1 MSEIERRFL
10 GTFLFWATQKGRI
23 KEGRLRGHG
32 MQVGD
37 SVSGPRADL
46 SSAEVKEGYDF
57 LLSLVPGRWPLPN
70 LCSPLFQEFI
80 EYILQN
86 VKDLLINK
94 KDLDKFVLLKKEFQ
108 VLEESLKYLKTV
120 LNFIKDASME
130 VEKSKILLNHI
141 EGITGNAAYICYL
154 CYVEEMDRDSAS
166 ELTLQISHVLKHIK
180 PIDPDVAEIYTGA
193 LRGSVKLQIQ
203 YSRDV
208 IEFVEGFVHFIFKDL
223 LELSNGE
230 ACSLMLPLKKDQ
242 IKSLA
247 EASKQLVTFL
257 ICPPEDLYVIQEKM
271 SDKLTCIEGLI
282 AEVVSAA
289 FSFSVDK
296 AAEVNSVFSDL
307 LKKIEHV
314 MEDLK
319 DAILKD
325 LVSSKCNF
333 PRTNGLGF
341 IDYLL
346 RYLKE
351 LLQDGKCDSVV
362 KHLIEEA
369 QEELYLLRYFLKE
382 VENKKHEFEEVKKHD
397 LWTEVISLAYQTECI
412 IDCLVTGDY
421 PVWYLHLLCKITTE
435 TKVVRDHLKEFHA
448 TITREVEVP
457 IEEQT
462 PNPVRQ
468 VVETTQLDEVMVG
481 FKDET
486 DLLIEQLTIG
496 PKYLDVVSI
505 VGMPGLGKT
514 TLAKKVFHDEKMR
527 RHFDVQAMC
536 CVSQTYD
543 RRKLLLGILNQV
555 KCSNQQNE
563 KNPADALRKF
573 LLRKKYLLYIDD
585 IWSVD
590 TWEYLSRCLPD
601 NGNGSRILL
610 TSRNIDVAS
619 NITREREPL
628 ELRFLDENESWELMK
643 IKLFKE
649 QTCPPDLSKVGANI
663 ASKCKGLPLLVILVA
678 GVLSGI
684 SKNEESWRRIAE
696 SIKLDT
702 VTSAKECKE
711 VIELSYKHLPDH
723 LKPCLLYFASFQ
735 EDEEIPLSNLEWLW
749 TIEGLVPNIE
759 VESIHL
765 AVENLLNDLI
775 GRSLIMVSKRKS
787 TGGVRTCHIHDML
800 HDFCVTKSKEEKF
813 MQLTSTG
820 KTDLSSSFYEHR
832 RLCIHHSLYW
842 AGKIGNMQV
851 RSAFFR
857 PPKSGCQE
865 FLDLENFKLLRV
877 LQMECPMSDSS
888 FQRSKELI
896 HLKYLGI
903 KGYMVSMP
911 LWISNLS
918 NLEVLLVITV
928 GSGTILPMTIWNM
941 PRLKHVHVEPVA
953 SFDGR
958 IPQTSTNICCIET
971 LATVSL
977 TNELVDYMVKKASR
991 LRKLKCHC
999 KEPLKLKLDALQ
1011 LETLSVN
1018 GKILNFTLPA
1028 TLTKLTL
1035 SDVLLPQSEA
1045 SNIGRLPNLV
1055 VLKFEHRAFQQ
1066 EKWDIED
1073 EEFLN
1078 LKVLKLRSLKITAWN
1093 ASDESLPNLE
1103 HLLIENCFNLQEIP
1117 SMVGDILTLKM
1128 VETKR
1133 CGESLEKSVKDIQEV
1148 QEGYGN
1154 AELKVFIYP
1163 LHIKSCNTGLTE
1175 IEDCD

>member
-37 SVSGPRADL
+37 TVSGPRADL

-70 LCSPLFQEFI
+70 LCSPLFQKFI
-80 EYILQN
+80 EHILQN

-94 KDLDKFVLLKKEFQ
+94 KDFDKFVLLKKEFQ
-108 VLEESLKYLKTV
+108 VLEESLKYQKTF

-130 VEKSKILLNHI
+130 LEKSNILFNHI
-141 EGITGNAAYICYL
+141 EGITVNAAYICYL
-154 CYVEEMDRDSAS
+154 CYVEEMDGDSAS
-166 ELTLQISHVLKHIK
+166 ELTLQISHVLKDIK
-180 PIDPDVAEIYTGA
+180 PIEPHIAEIYTGA

-223 LELSNGE
+223 LELSDGE

-247 EASKQLVTFL
+247 EASKQLVTLL

-319 DAILKD
+319 DVILKD
-325 LVSSKCNF
+325 VVSSKCNF

-382 VENKKHEFEEVKKHD
+382 VEKKKHEFEEVKKHD
-397 LWTEVISLAYQTECI
+397 LWTEVISLAYQAECI

-457 IEEQT
+457 IEEQG
-462 PNPVRQ
+462 PNPVRP

-496 PKYLDVVSI
+496 PKCLDVVSI

-514 TLAKKVFHDEKMR
+514 TLAKKVFHDKKMR

-555 KCSNQQNE
+555 RCSNKQNE
-563 KNPADALRKF
+563 KDPADALRKF

-590 TWEYLSRCLPD
+590 TWKYLRRCLPD
-601 NGNGSRILL
+601 DNNGSRILL
-610 TSRNIDVAS
+610 TSRLSDVAS
-619 NITREREPL
+619 EINPDRAPL
-628 ELRFLDENESWELMK
+628 HLRFLDENESWELMR

-649 QTCPPDLSKVGANI
+649 QTCPPDLSKVGENI

-702 VTSAKECKE
+702 VTSAKECME

-735 EDEEIPLSNLEWLW
+735 KDEEVPLSNLEWLW

-765 AVENLLNDLI
+765 AVESLLNDLI

-787 TGGVRTCHIHDML
+787 TGGVRTCRIHDML

-842 AGKIGNMQV
+842 AGKIGNLQV

-903 KGYMVSMP
+903 KGYIVSMP

-958 IPQTSTNICCIET
+958 IPQTSTNIET
-971 LATVSL
+971 LARVSL

-999 KEPLKLKLDALQ
+999 KEPLILKLDALQ

-1018 GKILNFTLPA
+1018 GKILNFILPA
-1028 TLTKLTL
+1028 TLTKLSI
-1035 SDVLLPQSEA
+1035 SDVLLPQSEL

-1055 VLKFEHRAFQQ
+1055 VLKLEHRAFQQ

-1073 EEFLN
+1073 KEFLT
-1078 LKVLKLRSLKITAWN
+1078 LKVLKLRSLKITTWN

-1117 SMVGDILTLKM
+1117 SMVEDIQTLKI
-1128 VETKR
+1128 VEVKR
-1133 CGESLEKSVKDIQEV
+1133 CGESLEESVKDIQEV
-1148 QEGYGN
+1148 QEGYAN
-1154 AELKVFIYP
+1154 AELKVLIYP
-1163 LHIKSCNTGLTE
+1163 LHIKSGNTGLTE

>member
-32 MQVGD
+32 MKVGD
-37 SVSGPRADL
+37 TVSGPRADL
-46 SSAEVKEGYDF
+46 SSAEVKEGYEF

-70 LCSPLFQEFI
+70 LCSPLFQKFI

-94 KDLDKFVLLKKEFQ
+94 KDFDRFVLLKKEFQ
-108 VLEESLKYLKTV
+108 VLEESLQYLKTF

-130 VEKSKILLNHI
+130 LEKSKILFNHI
-141 EGITGNAAYICYL
+141 EGITVTAAYICYL
-154 CYVEEMDRDSAS
+154 CYVEQMDGDSAS

-180 PIDPDVAEIYTGA
+180 PIKPHVAEIYTGA
-193 LRGSVKLQIQ
+193 LRGSIKLQIQ
-203 YSRDV
+203 YNRDV

-230 ACSLMLPLKKDQ
+230 ACSSMLPLKKDQ

-247 EASKQLVTFL
+247 KASKQLVTLL

-319 DAILKD
+319 DVILKD

-397 LWTEVISLAYQTECI
+397 LWIEIISLAYQAECI
-412 IDCLVTGDY
+412 IHCLVTGDY

-457 IEEQT
+457 IEEQG

-514 TLAKKVFHDEKMR
+514 TLAKKVFHDEKLR

-684 SKNEESWRRIAE
+684 SENEESWRRVAE

-702 VTSAKECKE
+702 VTSAKECME

-735 EDEEIPLSNLEWLW
+735 EDEEIPLSNLAWLW
-749 TIEGLVPNIE
+749 TIEGLLPNIGLDA
-759 VESIHL
+759 ES
-765 AVENLLNDLI
+765 LLNDLI

-820 KTDLSSSFYEHR
+820 KIDLSSSFYEHR

-1018 GKILNFTLPA
+1018 GKILNFTLPV
-1028 TLTKLTL
+1028 TLTKVTL
-1035 SDVLLPQSEA
+1035 SDVLLPQSEL

-1078 LKVLKLRSLKITAWN
+1078 LKVLKLRSLKITTWN
-1093 ASDESLPNLE
+1093 ASEESLPNLE

-1117 SMVGDILTLKM
+1117 SMVGDILTLKI

-1154 AELKVFIYP
+1154 AELKVLIYP
-1163 LHIKSCNTGLTE
+1163 LHIKSCNTGLTGN
-1175 IEDCD
+1175 

>member
-23 KEGRLRGHG
+23 QEGRLRGHG

-37 SVSGPRADL
+37 TVLGPRADL
-46 SSAEVKEGYDF
+46 SSAEVKEGYEF

-70 LCSPLFQEFI
+70 LCSPLFQKFI

-94 KDLDKFVLLKKEFQ
+94 KDFDKFVLLKKEFQ
-108 VLEESLKYLKTV
+108 VLEESLKYLKTF
-120 LNFIKDASME
+120 LNLIKDASME
-130 VEKSKILLNHI
+130 LEKSKILFNHI
-141 EGITGNAAYICYL
+141 EGITVNAAYICYL
-154 CYVEEMDRDSAS
+154 CYVEEMDGDSAS
-166 ELTLQISHVLKHIK
+166 ELTLQISHVLKDIK

-193 LRGSVKLQIQ
+193 LRGLVKLQIQ

-208 IEFVEGFVHFIFKDL
+208 IEFVDDFVHFIFKDL
-223 LELSNGE
+223 FESSNSE
-230 ACSLMLPLKKDQ
+230 ACSLMLPLKNDQ

-247 EASKQLVTFL
+247 EASKQLVTLL
-257 ICPPEDLYVIQEKM
+257 IYPPEDLYVIQQKM

-319 DAILKD
+319 DVILKD

-382 VENKKHEFEEVKKHD
+382 VEKKKHEFEEVKKHD
-397 LWTEVISLAYQTECI
+397 LWTEVISLAYQAECI
-412 IDCLVTGDY
+412 IDYLVTGDY

-457 IEEQT
+457 IEEQG

-590 TWEYLSRCLPD
+590 IWEYLSRCLPD

-684 SKNEESWRRIAE
+684 SENEESWRRVAE

-702 VTSAKECKE
+702 VTSAKECME

-735 EDEEIPLSNLEWLW
+735 EDEEIPLSNLAWLW
-749 TIEGLVPNIE
+749 TIEGLLPNIGLDA
-759 VESIHL
+759 ES
-765 AVENLLNDLI
+765 LLNDLI

-787 TGGVRTCHIHDML
+787 TGGVRTCRIHDML

-877 LQMECPMSDSS
+877 LQMECPMSESS
-888 FQRSKELI
+888 FHRSKELI

-958 IPQTSTNICCIET
+958 IPQTSTNIET

-999 KEPLKLKLDALQ
+999 KEPLKLKLHALQ

-1018 GKILNFTLPA
+1018 GKILNFTFPA

-1035 SDVLLPQSEA
+1035 SDVLLPQSEL

-1055 VLKFEHRAFQQ
+1055 VLKLEHRAFQQ
-1066 EKWDIED
+1066 EKWEIED

-1078 LKVLKLRSLKITAWN
+1078 LKVLKLRSLKITTWN
-1093 ASDESLPNLE
+1093 ASDESLLNLVQ
-1103 HLLIENCFNLQEIP
+1103 LLVENCFNLQEIP
-1117 SMVGDILTLKM
+1117 SMIGDIPTLKI
-1128 VETKR
+1128 VEVKR
-1133 CGESLEKSVKDIQEV
+1133 CGESLEKSVKDFKEV

-1154 AELKVFIYP
+1154 AEPKVLIYP
-1163 LHIKSCNTGLTE
+1163 LHIKSGNTGLTGN
-1175 IEDCD
+1175 

>member
-23 KEGRLRGHG
+23 QEGRLRGHG
-32 MQVGD
+32 MKVGD
-37 SVSGPRADL
+37 TVSGPRADL
-46 SSAEVKEGYDF
+46 SSAEVKEGYEF

-70 LCSPLFQEFI
+70 LCSPLFQKFI

-86 VKDLLINK
+86 VTDLLINK
-94 KDLDKFVLLKKEFQ
+94 KDFDRFVLLKKEFQ
-108 VLEESLKYLKTV
+108 VLEESLQYLKTF

-130 VEKSKILLNHI
+130 LEKSKILFNHI
-141 EGITGNAAYICYL
+141 EGITVNAAYICYL
-154 CYVEEMDRDSAS
+154 CYVEEMDGDSAS

-180 PIDPDVAEIYTGA
+180 PIKPHVAEIYTGA
-193 LRGSVKLQIQ
+193 LRGSIKLQIQ
-203 YSRDV
+203 YNRDV
-208 IEFVEGFVHFIFKDL
+208 IEIVDDFVHFIFKDL

-230 ACSLMLPLKKDQ
+230 ACSSMLPLKKDQ

-247 EASKQLVTFL
+247 EASKQLVTLL
-257 ICPPEDLYVIQEKM
+257 IYPPEDLCVNQGKL
-271 SDKLTCIEGLI
+271 SDILTCIEGLI
-282 AEVVSAA
+282 AEVASAA

-319 DAILKD
+319 DVILKD

-382 VENKKHEFEEVKKHD
+382 VEKKKHEFEEVKKHD
-397 LWTEVISLAYQTECI
+397 LWTEVISLAYQAECI

-457 IEEQT
+457 IEGQG

-481 FKDET
+481 FKDEI
-486 DLLIEQLTIG
+486 DLLIDRLTRG
-496 PKYLDVVSI
+496 PKDLDIVSI

-514 TLAKKVFHDEKMR
+514 TLAKKAFHDEKMR
-527 RHFDVQAMC
+527 RHFDVKAKC
-536 CVSQTYD
+536 CVSQAYD
-543 RRKLLLGILNQV
+543 RRKLLLEILNQV
-555 KCSNQQNE
+555 KSSNEQNE
-563 KNPADALRKF
+563 SNPADALQKF
-573 LLRKKYLLYIDD
+573 LKRKRYLLYIDD

-590 TWEYLSRCLPD
+590 TWDDLRGCFPD
-601 NGNGSRILL
+601 DNNGSRILL
-610 TSRNIDVAS
+610 TSRLSNVAS
-619 NITREREPL
+619 EINPDRAPL
-628 ELRFLDENESWELMK
+628 HLRFLDENESWELMR

-702 VTSAKECKE
+702 VTSAKECME

-759 VESIHL
+759 VESIQL
-765 AVENLLNDLI
+765 AVESLLNDLI

-842 AGKIGNMQV
+842 AGKIGNLQV

-918 NLEVLLVITV
+918 NLEVLLVITA

-953 SFDGR
+953 SFDGH
-958 IPQTSTNICCIET
+958 IPPTSTNICCIET

-1018 GKILNFTLPA
+1018 GKILNFSLPA
-1028 TLTKLTL
+1028 TLTKLSI
-1035 SDVLLPQSEA
+1035 SDVLLPQSEL

-1055 VLKFEHRAFQQ
+1055 VLKLEHRAFQQ
-1066 EKWDIED
+1066 DKWEIED

-1078 LKVLKLRSLKITAWN
+1078 LKVLKLRSLKITTWN

-1128 VETKR
+1128 VEVKR

-1148 QEGYGN
+1148 QEGNVN
-1154 AELKVFIYP
+1154 AELKVLIYP

>member
-37 SVSGPRADL
+37 TVSGPRADL
-46 SSAEVKEGYDF
+46 SSAEVKEGYEF

-70 LCSPLFQEFI
+70 LCSPVFQKFI
-80 EYILQN
+80 EHILQN

-94 KDLDKFVLLKKEFQ
+94 KDFDKFVLLKKEFQ
-108 VLEESLKYLKTV
+108 VLEESLKYLKTF

-130 VEKSKILLNHI
+130 LEKSNILFNHI
-141 EGITGNAAYICYL
+141 EGITVNAAYICYL
-154 CYVEEMDRDSAS
+154 CYVEEMDGDSAS
-166 ELTLQISHVLKHIK
+166 VLTLQISHVLKDIK

-223 LELSNGE
+223 LELSDGE

-247 EASKQLVTFL
+247 EASKQLITLL
-257 ICPPEDLYVIQEKM
+257 ISPPEDLYVIQEKM

-319 DAILKD
+319 DVILKD
-325 LVSSKCNF
+325 VVSSKCNF

-341 IDYLL
+341 IDSLL

-362 KHLIEEA
+362 KHHIEEA
-369 QEELYLLRYFLKE
+369 REELYLLRYFLKE
-382 VENKKHEFEEVKKHD
+382 VEKKKHEFEEVKKHD
-397 LWTEVISLAYQTECI
+397 LWTEVISLAYQAECI

-448 TITREVEVP
+448 TITQEVEGP

-496 PKYLDVVSI
+496 PKNLDVVSIVGMPELLQDGKCDSVVKHHIEEAREELYLLRYFLKEVEKKKHEFEEVKKHDLWTEVISLAYQAECIIDCLVTGDYPVWYLHLLCKITTETKVVRDHLKEFHATITQEVEGPIEEQTPNPVRQVVETTQLDEVMVGFKDETDLLIEQLTIGPKNLDVVSI

-514 TLAKKVFHDEKMR
+514 TLAKKVFHDEKMQ
-527 RHFDVQAMC
+527 RHFDIQAMC

-543 RRKLLLGILNQV
+543 RRKLPLGILNQV
-555 KCSNQQNE
+555 KGSNQQNE
-563 KNPADALRKF
+563 KNPEDALRKF

-585 IWSVD
+585 IWSVE
-590 TWEYLSRCLPD
+590 TWKYLRRCLPD
-601 NGNGSRILL
+601 DNNGSRILL
-610 TSRNIDVAS
+610 TSRLSDVAS
-619 NITREREPL
+619 KIKPDRAPL
-628 ELRFLDENESWELMK
+628 HLRFLDENESWELMR

-684 SKNEESWRRIAE
+684 SENEESWRRIAE

-702 VTSAKECKE
+702 VTSAKECME
-711 VIELSYKHLPDH
+711 VIELSYKHMPDH
-723 LKPCLLYFASFQ
+723 LKPCFLYFASFQ
-735 EDEEIPLSNLEWLW
+735 EDEEIPLSNLAWLW
-749 TIEGLVPNIE
+749 TIEGLVPNIGLDAK
-759 VESIHL
+759 I
-765 AVENLLNDLI
+765 LLNDLI

-787 TGGVRTCHIHDML
+787 TGGVRTCRIHDML

-877 LQMECPMSDSS
+877 LQMECTMSESS

-977 TNELVDYMVKKASR
+977 TNELVDYMVKK
-991 LRKLKCHC
+991 
-999 KEPLKLKLDALQ
+999 
-1011 LETLSVN
+1011 V
-1018 GKILNFTLPA
+1018 
-1028 TLTKLTL
+1028 
-1035 SDVLLPQSEA
+1035 
-1045 SNIGRLPNLV
+1045 
-1055 VLKFEHRAFQQ
+1055 
-1066 EKWDIED
+1066 
-1073 EEFLN
+1073 
-1078 LKVLKLRSLKITAWN
+1078 
-1093 ASDESLPNLE
+1093 
-1103 HLLIENCFNLQEIP
+1103 
-1117 SMVGDILTLKM
+1117 
-1128 VETKR
+1128 
-1133 CGESLEKSVKDIQEV
+1133 
-1148 QEGYGN
+1148 
-1154 AELKVFIYP
+1154 
-1163 LHIKSCNTGLTE
+1163 
-1175 IEDCD
+1175 

>member
-1 MSEIERRFL
+1 
-10 GTFLFWATQKGRI
+10 
-23 KEGRLRGHG
+23 
-32 MQVGD
+32 
-37 SVSGPRADL
+37 
-46 SSAEVKEGYDF
+46 
-57 LLSLVPGRWPLPN
+57 
-70 LCSPLFQEFI
+70 
-80 EYILQN
+80 
-86 VKDLLINK
+86 
-94 KDLDKFVLLKKEFQ
+94 
-108 VLEESLKYLKTV
+108 
-120 LNFIKDASME
+120 
-130 VEKSKILLNHI
+130 
-141 EGITGNAAYICYL
+141 
-154 CYVEEMDRDSAS
+154 MDGDSAS

-180 PIDPDVAEIYTGA
+180 PIKPHVAEIYTGA
-193 LRGSVKLQIQ
+193 LRGSIKLQIQ
-203 YSRDV
+203 YNRDV
-208 IEFVEGFVHFIFKDL
+208 IEFVDDFVHFIFKDL
-223 LELSNGE
+223 LELSNCE
-230 ACSLMLPLKKDQ
+230 ACSSMLPLKKDQ

-247 EASKQLVTFL
+247 EASKQLVTLL
-257 ICPPEDLYVIQEKM
+257 IYPPEDLCVNQGKL
-271 SDKLTCIEGLI
+271 SDILTCIEGLI
-282 AEVVSAA
+282 AEVASAA

-319 DAILKD
+319 DVILKD

-382 VENKKHEFEEVKKHD
+382 VEKKKHEFEEVKKHD
-397 LWTEVISLAYQTECI
+397 LWTEVISLAYQAECI

-457 IEEQT
+457 IEEQG

-481 FKDET
+481 FNDET

-573 LLRKKYLLYIDD
+573 L
-585 IWSVD
+585 
-590 TWEYLSRCLPD
+590 CLPD

-684 SKNEESWRRIAE
+684 SENEESWRRVAE

-702 VTSAKECKE
+702 VTSAKECME

-749 TIEGLVPNIE
+749 TIEGLLPNIGLDA
-759 VESIHL
+759 ES
-765 AVENLLNDLI
+765 LLNDLI

-820 KTDLSSSFYEHR
+820 KIDLSSSFYEHR

-842 AGKIGNMQV
+842 AGKIGNLQV

-896 HLKYLGI
+896 HLNYLGI
-903 KGYMVSMP
+903 KGYM
-911 LWISNLS
+911 
-918 NLEVLLVITV
+918 
-928 GSGTILPMTIWNM
+928 
-941 PRLKHVHVEPVA
+941 
-953 SFDGR
+953 
-958 IPQTSTNICCIET
+958 TSTDIET

-977 TNELVDYMVKKASR
+977 TNELVD
-991 LRKLKCHC
+991 
-999 KEPLKLKLDALQ
+999 
-1011 LETLSVN
+1011 
-1018 GKILNFTLPA
+1018 
-1028 TLTKLTL
+1028 
-1035 SDVLLPQSEA
+1035 
-1045 SNIGRLPNLV
+1045 
-1055 VLKFEHRAFQQ
+1055 
-1066 EKWDIED
+1066 
-1073 EEFLN
+1073 
-1078 LKVLKLRSLKITAWN
+1078 
-1093 ASDESLPNLE
+1093 
-1103 HLLIENCFNLQEIP
+1103 
-1117 SMVGDILTLKM
+1117 
-1128 VETKR
+1128 
-1133 CGESLEKSVKDIQEV
+1133 
-1148 QEGYGN
+1148 
-1154 AELKVFIYP
+1154 
-1163 LHIKSCNTGLTE
+1163 
-1175 IEDCD
+1175 

>member
-10 GTFLFWATQKGRI
+10 GTFWFWATQKGRI

-37 SVSGPRADL
+37 TVSGPRADL
-46 SSAEVKEGYDF
+46 SSAEVKEGYKF

-70 LCSPLFQEFI
+70 LCSPLFQKFI
-80 EYILQN
+80 EYIVQN

-94 KDLDKFVLLKKEFQ
+94 KDFDKFVLLKKEFQ
-108 VLEESLKYLKTV
+108 VLEESLKYLKTF

-130 VEKSKILLNHI
+130 LEKSKILFNHI
-141 EGITGNAAYICYL
+141 EGITVNAAYICYL
-154 CYVEEMDRDSAS
+154 CYVEEMDGDSAS
-166 ELTLQISHVLKHIK
+166 ELTLQISHVLKDIK
-180 PIDPDVAEIYTGA
+180 PIEPHVAEIYTGA
-193 LRGSVKLQIQ
+193 LRGLVKLQIQ

-223 LELSNGE
+223 LELSDGE

-242 IKSLA
+242 ITSLA
-247 EASKQLVTFL
+247 EASKQLVTLL

-319 DAILKD
+319 DVILKD

-351 LLQDGKCDSVV
+351 LLQDGKCDPVV

-397 LWTEVISLAYQTECI
+397 LWTEVISLAYQAECI

-448 TITREVEVP
+448 MITREVEVP
-457 IEEQT
+457 IEEQG

-468 VVETTQLDEVMVG
+468 VVETTQLDEVVVG

-527 RHFDVQAMC
+527 RHFDIQAMC

-601 NGNGSRILL
+601 NENGSRILL

-628 ELRFLDENESWELMK
+628 KLRFLDENESWELMR
-643 IKLFKE
+643 IKLFKQ

-702 VTSAKECKE
+702 VTSAKECME

-735 EDEEIPLSNLEWLW
+735 EGEEIPLSNLAWLW
-749 TIEGLVPNIE
+749 TIEGLVPNICLDA
-759 VESIHL
+759 ES
-765 AVENLLNDLI
+765 LLNDLI

-842 AGKIGNMQV
+842 AGKIGNLQV

-877 LQMECPMSDSS
+877 LQMECPMSDIS

-958 IPQTSTNICCIET
+958 IPQTSTNIET

-1018 GKILNFTLPA
+1018 GKILNFSLPA
-1028 TLTKLTL
+1028 TLTKLSI
-1035 SDVLLPQSEA
+1035 SDVLLPQSEL

-1055 VLKFEHRAFQQ
+1055 VLKLEHRAFQQ

-1078 LKVLKLRSLKITAWN
+1078 LKVLKLRSLKITTWN

-1128 VETKR
+1128 VEVKR

-1154 AELKVFIYP
+1154 VELKVLIYP
-1163 LHIKSCNTGLTE
+1163 LHIKNCNTGLTVFLCCAE
-1175 IEDCD
+1175 IEDYD

>member
-10 GTFLFWATQKGRI
+10 GTFWFWATQKGRI

-37 SVSGPRADL
+37 TVSGPRADL
-46 SSAEVKEGYDF
+46 SSAEVKEGYEF
-57 LLSLVPGRWPLPN
+57 LLSLAPGRWPLPN
-70 LCSPLFQEFI
+70 LCSPLFQKFI

-94 KDLDKFVLLKKEFQ
+94 KDFDEFVLLKKEFQ
-108 VLEESLKYLKTV
+108 VLEESLKYLKTF

-130 VEKSKILLNHI
+130 LEKSKILFNHI
-141 EGITGNAAYICYL
+141 EGITVNAAYICYL
-154 CYVEEMDRDSAS
+154 CFVEEMDGDSAS
-166 ELTLQISHVLKHIK
+166 ELTLQISHVLKDIK
-180 PIDPDVAEIYTGA
+180 PIEPHVAEIYTGA
-193 LRGSVKLQIQ
+193 LRGLVKLQIQ

-223 LELSNGE
+223 LELSDGE

-242 IKSLA
+242 ITSLA
-247 EASKQLVTFL
+247 EASKQLVTLL

-307 LKKIEHV
+307 LTKIEHV

-319 DAILKD
+319 DVILKD

-397 LWTEVISLAYQTECI
+397 LWTEVISLAYQVECI

-457 IEEQT
+457 IEEQG

-527 RHFDVQAMC
+527 RHFDIQAMC

-555 KCSNQQNE
+555 KCSSQQNE

-601 NGNGSRILL
+601 NENGSRILL

-619 NITREREPL
+619 NITRGREPL
-628 ELRFLDENESWELMK
+628 ELRFLDENESWELMR
-643 IKLFKE
+643 IKLFKQ

-702 VTSAKECKE
+702 VTSAKECME

-735 EDEEIPLSNLEWLW
+735 EDEEIPLSNLAWLW
-749 TIEGLVPNIE
+749 TIEGLVPNICLDA
-759 VESIHL
+759 ES
-765 AVENLLNDLI
+765 LLNDLI

-820 KTDLSSSFYEHR
+820 KTDLSNSFYEHR

-842 AGKIGNMQV
+842 AGKIGNLQV

-958 IPQTSTNICCIET
+958 IPQTSTNIET

-1018 GKILNFTLPA
+1018 GKILNFSLPA
-1028 TLTKLTL
+1028 TLTKLSI
-1035 SDVLLPQSEA
+1035 SDVLLPQSEL

-1055 VLKFEHRAFQQ
+1055 VLKLEHRAFQQ

-1078 LKVLKLRSLKITAWN
+1078 LKVLKLRSLKITTWN

-1154 AELKVFIYP
+1154 AELKVLIYP